1 MRSGA
6 TRQPIRNTS
15 TTYVASPCIMRA
27 NIKPTFGNTGVMA
40 MYVSMYVTRFWFQKV
55 DSGSLVQCVPQLKR
69 YHIHIPCDELQSRM
83 EWVVARADDILNWGR
98 KGSLWPLTFGL
109 ACCALEM
116 MHYAGP
122 RYVII
127 TPSKLHFIL
136 MSNIE
141 KIFCSLCYKFRNP
154 GFPCFL
160 AWLNDFR
167 DGNAIMT
174 QIK

>member
-1 MRSGA
+1 MQYEAVR
-6 TRQPIRNTS
+6 I
-15 TTYVASPCIMRA
+15 RA
-27 NIKPTFGNTGVMA
+27 NIKPTFGNTRNGHVCI
-40 MYVSMYVTRFWFQKV
+40 YVCNKILVSKSR
-55 DSGSLVQCVPQLKR
+55 LCVQCVPQLMR
-69 YHIHIPCDELQSRM
+69 YHIHIPHDDLQSRM

-122 RYVII
+122 RYVIT

-136 MSNIE
+136 PSNGE
-141 KIFCSLCYKFRNP
+141 KIFCSLCYKLRNP

-160 AWLNDFR
+160 AWLNKF
-167 DGNAIMT
+167 
-174 QIK
+174 